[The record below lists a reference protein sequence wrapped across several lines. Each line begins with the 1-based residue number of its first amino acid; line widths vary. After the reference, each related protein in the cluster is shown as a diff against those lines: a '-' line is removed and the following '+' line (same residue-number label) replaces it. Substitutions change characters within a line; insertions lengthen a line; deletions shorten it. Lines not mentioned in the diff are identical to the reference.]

1 MFGFADDQFVQ
12 RHEAP
17 FCIHPAATGSF
28 LSAAARMIAA
38 ERYAIQPTLRINFKK
53 GP

>member
-1 MFGFADDQFVQ
+1 MFGFSDDQFVQ
-12 RHEAP
+12 RHEAT
-17 FCIHPAATGSF
+17 FCSHPAATGSF